1 MLMIRTHTFPGSFHS
16 LVAGYVE
23 SSETLEETVKREVL
37 EETGISIKNIRYV
50 ASQSWPFP
58 FVQMIGFRAEYAD
71 GTLQLQ
77 EEEIERGGWFRRN
90 NLPELP
96 GKISLARK
104 LIDQWLRE
112 GE

>member
-23 SSETLEETVKREVL
+23 SSETLEDTVKREVL

-58 FVQMIGFRAEYAD
+58 FVQMIGFRAEYAG
-71 GTLQLQ
+71 GTLQFQ
-77 EEEIERGGWFRRN
+77 EEEIERGGW
-90 NLPELP
+90 
-96 GKISLARK
+96 
-104 LIDQWLRE
+104 
-112 GE
+112 